1 MRPSQQSEIQPELDA
16 WHMARA
22 LDLAVLG
29 RGRVEPN
36 PMVGCVIAQGA
47 EIIGEGYH
55 RKFGGPH
62 AEVEALAVAGKRA
75 AGATAYVTLEPCCH
89 HGKTPPCTDALLA
102 AGIARVVYAMD
113 DPFPKVAGGGAALL
127 RQAGIAVESGLYES
141 SARRLNAPY
150 LKLLQRGRPWV
161 IAKWAMTLDG
171 RIAAAT
177 GDSRWISGEA
187 SRAVVHELRGRCD
200 AILIGAGTAKA
211 DDPQLTVRP
220 PGLRVPLRIVVDDH
234 AALHTAGRLVS
245 TIAEAPLMVA
255 TSAAA
260 PQSNIARLQAAKV
273 EVLALTGAAR
283 TDRLAALL
291 DELGRR
297 RVTNL
302 LVEGGSRVF
311 GTLHDLG
318 EIDEVHAFI
327 APKLI
332 GGAAAP
338 APIAGHGLAKMA
350 DARTLDDVQWRQLGG
365 DLYLTGRV
373 KKQVAT

>member
-1 MRPSQQSEIQPELDA
+1 
-16 WHMARA
+16 
-22 LDLAVLG
+22 
-29 RGRVEPN
+29 
-36 PMVGCVIAQGA
+36 
-47 EIIGEGYH
+47 
-55 RKFGGPH
+55 
-62 AEVEALAVAGKRA
+62 
-75 AGATAYVTLEPCCH
+75 
-89 HGKTPPCTDALLA
+89 
-102 AGIARVVYAMD
+102 
-113 DPFPKVAGGGAALL
+113 
-127 RQAGIAVESGLYES
+127 
-141 SARRLNAPY
+141 
-150 LKLLQRGRPWV
+150 
-161 IAKWAMTLDG
+161 
-171 RIAAAT
+171 
-177 GDSRWISGEA
+177 
-187 SRAVVHELRGRCD
+187 
-200 AILIGAGTAKA
+200 
-211 DDPQLTVRP
+211 
-220 PGLRVPLRIVVDDH
+220 
-234 AALHTAGRLVS
+234 
-245 TIAEAPLMVA
+245 MVA